1 MQAYREASRRRPK
14 RVSLRVERASRRYRR
29 PSWSQIGWSP
39 TSNGFQVNF
48 TSLMS
53 MLIINISEMG

>member
-1 MQAYREASRRRPK
+1 MQAYREASRRRSK
-14 RVSLRVERASRRYRR
+14 RVSLRVERSSCPYRR
-29 PSWSQIGWSP
+29 PSWSQIAWSL
-39 TSNGFQVNF
+39 TSNGLQVNF

>member
-1 MQAYREASRRRPK
+1 
-14 RVSLRVERASRRYRR
+14 VSLRVERSSCRYRR
-29 PSWSQIGWSP
+29 PLWSQIAWSL
-39 TSNGFQVNF
+39 TSSGLQVNF